1 METLSS
7 HYARLLGLNDS
18 WRVESVDLQI
28 EDRRVEIRLSHVGSG
43 VFCPE
48 CGEACGLADHADE
61 RRWRHLDTMQFTTE
75 LVARLP
81 RSRCPEQGMKTI
93 VPPWAGKHSRF
104 TLLFKAFAIED
115 LKVAKV
121 HPWPL
126 ATQKLRFSREVRSR
140 HLFREVLQA
149 VCPQPAKS
157 RD

>member
-48 CGEACGLADHADE
+48 YGEACGLADHADE
-61 RRWRHLDTMQFTTE
+61 RRWRHLDTMQFTTD

-81 RSRCPEQGMKTI
+81 RSRCGEHGVKTLTVEQ
-93 VPPWAGKHSRF
+93 R
-104 TLLFKAFAIED
+104 
-115 LKVAKV
+115 
-121 HPWPL
+121 
-126 ATQKLRFSREVRSR
+126 QEVR
-140 HLFREVLQA
+140 A
-149 VCPQPAKS
+149 VAADMLLAYANAVAQQLPNAELVHERNQRTTRP
-157 RD
+157 